1 MKKKLL
7 SILMCILFISFVS
20 YINTTKAS
28 IFEEN
33 YFSIQDTSK
42 TKQKVIKKDTTNP
55 IVIDSTWQMNKKM
68 QYQRLEKSE
77 KNIQSQQKTI
87 DSLMVLKK
95 KK

>member
-7 SILMCILFISFVS
+7 SILMCILFVSFVS

-28 IFEEN
+28 VFEEN

-42 TKQKVIKKDTTNP
+42 TKQKVIKKDTTKP
-55 IVIDSTWQMNKKM
+55 IVIDSAWQMNKKM